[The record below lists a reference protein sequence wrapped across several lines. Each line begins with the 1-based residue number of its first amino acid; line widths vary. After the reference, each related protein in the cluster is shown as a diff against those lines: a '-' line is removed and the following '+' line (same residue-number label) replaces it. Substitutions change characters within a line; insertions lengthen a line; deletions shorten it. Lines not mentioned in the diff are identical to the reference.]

1 MGPIMAILLT
11 LVFNLAPPGANAVE
25 LKMFLVE
32 GVGVF
37 AEPSVF
43 ALERAGGSSWLLH
56 NAQGQPWLLLEADGG
71 ALAVADSAGA
81 NREKVDLTA
90 ALGLPAGAWWEAE
103 TVGPEGQA
111 PLALERLP
119 GGFDVRLEGALVATV
134 RW

>member
-11 LVFNLAPPGANAVE
+11 LVLNLAPPGTNAVE

-43 ALERAGGSSWLLH
+43 ALERAEDSRWLLY
-56 NAQGQPWLLLEADGG
+56 NAQGEPWMLLEAQG
-71 ALAVADSAGA
+71 ATLAMADAEGA
-81 NREKVDLTA
+81 NREEVDLTA
-90 ALGLPAGAWWEAE
+90 VLGLPAGAWWEAE
-103 TVGPEGQA
+103 AVGPEGQA

-119 GGFDVRLEGALVATV
+119 GGLDVRLEGALVATI